1 MKTKNNKRPLI
12 FVLSLVFGSLISL
25 SFIIIMSYNYYKT
38 SKQSH
43 SYINNIQND
52 LASKTIFK
60 VMDYLNE
67 GNSALRVVSGLTP
80 SLMFDNYENLHKVM
94 QEYIKEKKHLSSIFI
109 ADESANFIQVRK
121 EPQFA
126 TRIIENIN
134 NTRLEKWI
142 HNNKVTFNKP
152 SKYDPTLRPWY
163 KKSQKNEFVI
173 SKPYIFESTK
183 KLGLTVSYAKYENK
197 KKVLVSAVDISLNNL
212 LTFVKKEAKK
222 IKGIVL
228 ILSSS
233 GDIIVSSQNQN
244 KKNTSLNSIYDLKN
258 NNIVALSAKAYLAK
272 NTTVLDNEG
281 EKYIYVGKQFSPS
294 KNLSW
299 NILIIVPENIVL
311 KGIKESFYE
320 GLFISIFMILL
331 FIFILKKFLKSIS
344 LPIEKLTKDI
354 ERLVNLDLKHTIDNN
369 SNIYEIKVAQD
380 ALIALRI
387 GLNSFSKY
395 VPSDLVKILVKSK
408 KEIKIGGQ
416 EKQLAIMFSDIEN
429 FTSISEKI
437 PNKDLTKYLSQYFHL
452 MEEIISR
459 NEGTIDKYI
468 GDAVMAFWGAPIDI
482 KNPIHKAVLSALVI
496 QKELEVFN
504 QNLLKNLGFTFK
516 TRIGIHYGK
525 TIVGN
530 IGSSKRMNYTIIGD
544 SVNVAARL
552 ENINK
557 VYQTK
562 IIVSS
567 QVYEEI
573 KDHFTC
579 KYLDRIELKGKTIA
593 TKIYEVKS
601 LNTSKI

>member
-1 MKTKNNKRPLI
+1 MKTNNNKRPLI
-12 FVLSLVFGSLISL
+12 VILSLVFGSLIFL

-43 SYINNIQND
+43 SYINNVQND

-67 GNSALRVVSGLTP
+67 GNSALKIISGLTP
-80 SLMFDNYENLHKVM
+80 SLMFDNYENIHKVM
-94 QEYIKEKKHLSSIFI
+94 EEYIKDKKHLSSIFI
-109 ADESANFIQVRK
+109 ADEKANFIQVRK
-121 EPQFA
+121 EPHFE
-126 TRIIENIN
+126 TRIIKKIN
-134 NTRLEKWI
+134 NVRYETWI
-142 HNNKVTFNKP
+142 RDNKASLKEL
-152 SKYDPTLRPWY
+152 SKYNPTLRPWY
-163 KKSQKNEFVI
+163 KKALKNQFII

-183 KLGLTVSYAKYENK
+183 KLGITVSYAKYENK

-212 LTFVKKEAKK
+212 LIFVKKEAQK

-228 ILSSS
+228 IMSSS
-233 GDIIVSSQNQN
+233 GDIIVSSQNQG
-244 KKNTSLNSIYDLKN
+244 KKNTSLNTIYDLEK
-258 NNIVALSAKAYLAK
+258 NNIVALSAKAYLRN
-272 NTTVLDNEG
+272 NTTILDKEG

-299 NILIIVPENIVL
+299 NILIIVPEGIVL
-311 KGIKESFYE
+311 KGIKESFFE
-320 GLFISIFMILL
+320 GLFISIFMLLL
-331 FIFILKKFLKSIS
+331 FILILKKFLNSIS
-344 LPIEKLTKDI
+344 LPITKLTKDI
-354 ERLVNLDLKHTIDNN
+354 ERLVDLDLKHAIDNN

-380 ALIALRI
+380 ALIALKI

-395 VPSDLVKILVKSK
+395 VPNNLVKILVKSK
-408 KEIKIGGQ
+408 KEIKIGGE
-416 EKQLAIMFSDIEN
+416 EKQLAIMFTDIEG
-429 FTSISEKI
+429 FTSISEEI
-437 PNKDLTKYLSQYFHL
+437 SNQDLTKYLSQYFHL
-452 MEEIISR
+452 MQEIISR

-468 GDAVMAFWGAPIDI
+468 GDAVMAFWGAPLDI
-482 KNPIHKAVLSALVI
+482 KNPIHKAVLSALEI
-496 QKELEVFN
+496 QKVLEIFN
-504 QNLLKNLGFTFK
+504 TNLFKNFGFSFK
-516 TRIGIHYGK
+516 TRIGLHYGK

-567 QVYEEI
+567 QVFEAI
-573 KDHFTC
+573 KDDFTC
-579 KYLDRIELKGKTIA
+579 KYLDSIELKGKSVA

-601 LNTSKI
+601 LNTALN